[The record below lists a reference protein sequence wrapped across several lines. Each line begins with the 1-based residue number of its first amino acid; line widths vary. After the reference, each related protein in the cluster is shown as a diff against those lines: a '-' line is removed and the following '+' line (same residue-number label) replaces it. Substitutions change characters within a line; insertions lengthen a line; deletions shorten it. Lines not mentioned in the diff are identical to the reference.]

1 MLSLTD
7 LNQQDLSQQCRIF
20 KKFGDYVFSWG
31 LGDYYSEYQQI
42 FINII
47 LHTFT
52 RCSFKQNTRTLIG
65 CLKNLSKNINF
76 LFLFFMFGDIFL
88 GTQCLST
95 STYIQFSMW
104 MRFCCDHAQKFYW
117 DEGMPGEQPPCK
129 KRGISVL
136 FFL

>member
-1 MLSLTD
+1 MHCAI
-7 LNQQDLSQQCRIF
+7 Q
-20 KKFGDYVFSWG
+20 KKFGDVFSWKSG
-31 LGDYYSEYQQI
+31 LPCSIKYLGNFVDLFIICHI
-42 FINII
+42 FYT
-47 LHTFT
+47 LSVTFE
-52 RCSFKQNTRTLIG
+52 QNTRKFIVYLG
-65 CLKNLSKNINF
+65 NLSGNSNF
-76 LFLFFMFGDIFL
+76 LFLFFMFGDIVL
-88 GTQCLST
+88 GAQCLST